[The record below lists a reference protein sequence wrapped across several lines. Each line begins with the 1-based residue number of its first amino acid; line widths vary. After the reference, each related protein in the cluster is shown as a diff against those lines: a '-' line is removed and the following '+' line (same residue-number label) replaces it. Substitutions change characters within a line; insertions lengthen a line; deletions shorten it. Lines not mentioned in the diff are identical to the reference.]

1 MRFKP
6 YLRLDEL
13 AYSVPNDYRIVTRYG
28 AFVGAG
34 CPFGNGR
41 FVENAT
47 AMSAILFSLAF

>member
-1 MRFKP
+1 MNWHIL
-6 YLRLDEL
+6 YLTI
-13 AYSVPNDYRIVTRYG
+13 IVTRYG